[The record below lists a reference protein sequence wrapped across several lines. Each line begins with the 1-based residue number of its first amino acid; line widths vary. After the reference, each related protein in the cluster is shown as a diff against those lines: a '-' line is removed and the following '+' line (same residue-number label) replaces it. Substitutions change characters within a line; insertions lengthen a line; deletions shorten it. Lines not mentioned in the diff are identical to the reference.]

1 MNKAKNFV
9 TGQAFISCMAS
20 LISILLGL
28 LFGLVLLVIFN
39 SDFAFRGF
47 GKMLLTG
54 IASSDKL
61 AKVLYQAAPLIMTG
75 LAVGFAFKTG
85 LFNIGATGQYTVGAF
100 CALAAVIQFQMPWYV
115 GLLAAMVG
123 GALWG
128 AIPGICKAFFN
139 VNEVITAIMFNW
151 IGMFLVN
158 LLITNMPK
166 MISNYWAGP
175 QSDRTANLAVA
186 NPKGM
191 IPKAGLD
198 QMMDS
203 NYMNISIFI
212 VIIIAIVAYLIL
224 QKTTFGYELKACGY
238 NRNASEYAGINAKR
252 NIVLS
257 MVISGAFAGIGGG
270 IYYLSGT
277 AQYNLV
283 KSLLAAGFNGIPV
296 ALLASSNPIGT
307 IFSGLFIS
315 YIQVGGDAMQPEFAK
330 ETIDIIISVI
340 IYLSAFSLLIRGMIA
355 KWMKPDK
362 GNVNDETKVPSNTVK
377 KEAQKK

>member
-1 MNKAKNFV
+1 MNKTKNFLTSQSFV
-9 TGQAFISCMAS
+9 SCMAS
-20 LISILLGL
+20 FLSILFGL
-28 LFGLVLLVIFN
+28 LFGLILLFLFN
-39 SDFAFRGF
+39 SEFALRGF
-47 GKMLLTG
+47 NKMIATG
-54 IASSDKL
+54 IGSSDKL

-75 LAVGFAFKTG
+75 LSVGFAFKTG
-85 LFNIGATGQYTVGAF
+85 LFNIGATGQYTIGAF
-100 CALAAVIQFQMPWYV
+100 CALTAVIQFQMPWYI
-115 GLLAAMVG
+115 GLLAAVIG

-158 LLITNMPK
+158 LLISNMPK
-166 MISNYWAGP
+166 MIANYWAGP
-175 QSDRTANLAVA
+175 QSDRTASLAVA
-186 NPKGM
+186 NPSGM

-198 QMMDS
+198 KLMGS
-203 NYMNISIFI
+203 NYMNISIFM
-212 VIIIAIVAYLIL
+212 VILIAVLVYLVL

-238 NRNASEYAGINAKR
+238 NRNASEYAGINAKK

-257 MVISGAFAGIGGG
+257 MVISGALAGIGGG

-296 ALLASSNPIGT
+296 ALLASSNPVGT

-340 IYLSAFSLLIRGMIA
+340 IYLSAFSLLIQEIIRKFIKA
-355 KWMKPDK
+355 DK
-362 GNVNDETKVPSNTVK
+362 GNVNAEQQNEQSK
-377 KEAQKK
+377 KGNRK